1 VGSMLCC
8 ALTMLD
14 GRFSIRANGEAFSAS
29 HAPIESNP
37 SMRQAAGWRRLL
49 PEVIKSPL
57 REAADE
63 RHRRQLLNRLTRAER
78 PPAVVLELYK
88 YGSELGLQLSE
99 RRRVPLIVYFDA
111 PEVVQFGDIRGR
123 RPPSARRA
131 AARERESL
139 RSAAAVIVYSEPVKR
154 FLVDIYGCDPKRL
167 HVFQT
172 LDHTRMSVA
181 APPDTRDPPTIGY
194 VGSFMFWHN
203 LGGLIDA
210 FDILRSH
217 GTRAR
222 LLLVGS
228 GMARVDVER
237 RIGRSPYRADIVLSG
252 FLDGQRLAESKSLI
266 DVAVLPGTQW
276 YNLPTKVFEYGAASL
291 PTVAPESPT
300 VTSIF
305 PSGELRLF
313 RPGDAA
319 SLAAALE
326 PLCQSPELRRGLG
339 AALGAKVRAE
349 HCDSRMKSFYIDLL
363 DRVIAGAS
371 GSRVD

>member
-1 VGSMLCC
+1 MGSMMCC

-14 GRFSIRANGEAFSAS
+14 GRFAIRANGESFSARQPPMEYGS
-29 HAPIESNP
+29 SRP
-37 SMRQAAGWRRLL
+37 QAAGLRRLL
-49 PEVIKSPL
+49 PELIKSSL
-57 REAADE
+57 REAANE
-63 RHRRQLLNRLTRAER
+63 RYRRLLLDRLSRANQA
-78 PPAVVLELYK
+78 PAIVLELYK
-88 YGSELGLQLSE
+88 YASELGLRLSE
-99 RRRVPLIVYFDA
+99 RRGVPLVVYFDA
-111 PEVVQFGDIRGR
+111 PEVVQFGDIQGR
-123 RPPSARRA
+123 RPPSAKRA

-139 RSAAAVIVYSEPVKR
+139 RSAAAVVVYSEPVRR
-154 FLVDIYGCDPKRL
+154 FLVDSYGCDPARL

-172 LDHTRMSVA
+172 LDHTRMSFA
-181 APPDTRDPPTIGY
+181 DPPATRDPPTIGY

-222 LLLVGS
+222 LLLIGS
-228 GMARVDVER
+228 GMARADVER
-237 RIGRSPYRADIVLSG
+237 RIRRSPHRADIMISG
-252 FLDGQRLAESKSLI
+252 FLDGQQLAESKALI
-266 DVAVLPGTQW
+266 DIAVLPGTKW

-305 PSGELRLF
+305 PGGELRFF

-326 PLCQSPELRRGLG
+326 PLCLSPELRHGLG

-349 HCDSRMKSFYIDLL
+349 HGDSRMRSFYIDLL
-363 DRVIAGAS
+363 ERVISESTAYNA
-371 GSRVD
+371 